1 MSEFT
6 FADGHRWPWLLLLP
20 VFTALVFA
28 VLSRSRRAA
37 SLYGAQSVDRCP
49 APLWRSVRLSLIALL
64 GFICWLDP
72 RYGEEIVPV
81 ERRGLDVI
89 FALDTS
95 RSMLAAD
102 MEPSRLAR
110 AKQDIASV
118 LVELQHGD
126 RAALVVFAGEA
137 RSWIP
142 LTHDLDSFAQLLTEV
157 DTNVVYK
164 AGTDLAAALRK
175 CKDLALPDAAA
186 TTAVVLLT
194 DGEDLAAAGE
204 QAAHELK
211 SAGLTVYAL
220 GYGSMIGSKI
230 TIEADGKQSFLLD
243 KQNKEVVSRMD
254 AAGLR
259 AVAEASGGEFVRADA
274 MPLPLRELYRKRLL
288 PMQKR
293 AFESGEDKVQI
304 PRYQWALLPM
314 LLLLLHDLM
323 TAQGRR
329 R

>member
-1 MSEFT
+1 
-6 FADGHRWPWLLLLP
+6 
-20 VFTALVFA
+20 
-28 VLSRSRRAA
+28 
-37 SLYGAQSVDRCP
+37 
-49 APLWRSVRLSLIALL
+49 
-64 GFICWLDP
+64 
-72 RYGEEIVPV
+72 
-81 ERRGLDVI
+81 
-89 FALDTS
+89 
-95 RSMLAAD
+95 
-102 MEPSRLAR
+102 
-110 AKQDIASV
+110 
-118 LVELQHGD
+118 
-126 RAALVVFAGEA
+126 
-137 RSWIP
+137 
-142 LTHDLDSFAQLLTEV
+142 
-157 DTNVVYK
+157 
-164 AGTDLAAALRK
+164 
-175 CKDLALPDAAA
+175 
-186 TTAVVLLT
+186 
-194 DGEDLAAAGE
+194 
-204 QAAHELK
+204 
-211 SAGLTVYAL
+211 
-220 GYGSMIGSKI
+220 MIGSKI